1 MSTCC
6 CHAAMCI
13 PCNPCYSTRTEDHYN
28 LTLIVGCRDL
38 ADGECYAQLL
48 VHLSNDSQSALAM
61 ENCRTAKRLA
71 ERTIE
76 AAIDLGVEPLIRPSH
91 ILSANKRLNLA
102 FVAQLVR
109 CTV

>member
-1 MSTCC
+1 M
-6 CHAAMCI
+6 AI
-13 PCNPCYSTRTEDHYN
+13 RTLMHS
-28 LTLIVGCRDL
+28 CRDL

-48 VHLSNDSQSALAM
+48 QHLSRDDQSPLAM

-102 FVAQLVR
+102 FVAQLV
-109 CTV
+109 CCV